1 MWRAIYRA
9 GTRFILGLFSASE
22 DLCHDVRSSAIFE
35 LLVRASHPFS
45 ISICRER
52 SPSRMFNLDTAL
64 RSGCVPA
71 TSGFDPAT
79 SGYDPATITAQRP
92 WQLYLEMPLL
102 AGPALR

>member
-71 TSGFDPAT
+71 TSG
-79 SGYDPATITAQRP
+79 SDPATITAQRP
-92 WQLYLEMPLL
+92 WQLYLEKLLL